1 MKRWLARAGAGA
13 LALWGVAAAAQAPD
27 AATLAAL
34 RARPAADEIIYFLLP
49 DRFDNGDAMN
59 DRGGLA
65 GGRLATGFDPAAANF
80 YNGGDLAGIARRL
93 DYIKGL
99 GATAI
104 WLAPVFA
111 NKPVQGAPGQESAGF
126 HGYWITDFTRVDPHF
141 GSNADFAALVDA
153 AHARGLKVYM
163 DIVVNHTA
171 DIIRYRECDGRPCP
185 YRPIADYPFTRQG
198 GVSGQAINQGFA
210 GDGDASPANWARLTR
225 PDFAYTPYI
234 PPAEARARTPAWLN
248 DIALYHNRGE
258 STFRGESSLYGD
270 FVGLDD
276 LATEH
281 PRVIEGMI
289 AIFKDWITRFGIDG
303 YRIDTAQHV
312 NPAFWQAFVPEI
324 IAHARARGLPNFTL
338 FGEISTDD
346 MDVGRLARH
355 THIDGLPNVL
365 DFALWA
371 GATQAIGGNAPTST
385 LARLFADDVLYAG
398 GTATARSNPSFVSNH
413 DKGRFAWRAQ
423 VANPAA
429 SRDEL
434 ARRTLLAHA
443 LMMFGRGVPTIYAG
457 DEQGFVGTGD
467 DNASRQPLFAS
478 RVPAYLA
485 TPRLGTSDGHDVD
498 AFRPQHPFYRA
509 LAAMAAVRRRD
520 ARLRHGETR
529 VRLAG
534 DAPGLFAFSRHI
546 PGQPGETLVVINTA
560 ATPATGH
567 VMVEAASTRWR
578 PMLGACPTATAA
590 PGTLVLSLPA
600 LGYMVCEGVP
610 E

>member
-1 MKRWLARAGAGA
+1 MKHA
-13 LALWGVAAAAQAPD
+13 LAMLLALMAAPVTAQAAD

-49 DRFDNGDAMN
+49 DRFDNGDVRN

-65 GGRLATGFDPAAANF
+65 GGRLATGFDPTAANF
-80 YNGGDLAGIARRL
+80 YNGGDLAGVRQRL

-111 NKPVQGAPGQESAGF
+111 NKPVQGAAGQESAGF

-171 DIIRYRECDGRPCP
+171 DVIRYKECDGRPCP
-185 YRPIADYPFTRQG
+185 YRSIADYPFTRKG
-198 GVSGQAINQGFA
+198 GVAGAAINSGFA
-210 GDGDASPANWARLTR
+210 GDGDAGAANWARLSR
-225 PDFAYTPYI
+225 PDFAYTPHI
-234 PPAEARARTPAWLN
+234 PAGEERARTPAWLN
-248 DIALYHNRGE
+248 DISLYHNRGE
-258 STFRGESSLYGD
+258 TTFRGESSLYGD

-281 PRVIEGMI
+281 PRVVNGMI
-289 AIFKDWITRFGIDG
+289 AIFKDWISRFGIDG

-312 NPAFWQAFVPEI
+312 NPAFWQAFVPAI
-324 IAHARARGLPNFTL
+324 MAHARAHGLPNFTL

-371 GATQAIGGNAPTST
+371 GATQAIGGTAPTSL

-398 GTATARSNPSFVSNH
+398 GTATARGNPSFVSNH

-423 VANPAA
+423 AANPAA

-478 RVPAYLA
+478 RVPAYVA
-485 TPRLGTSDGHDVD
+485 TPRLGTGEGHDVD
-498 AFRPQHPFYRA
+498 AFRPDHPFYRA
-509 LAAMAAVRRRD
+509 LAAMAAVRRAD
-520 ARLRHGETR
+520 PRLRHGETR
-529 VRLAG
+529 VRLSG

-546 PGQPGETLVVINTA
+546 PGQPGETLVVINTSAVPA
-560 ATPATGH
+560 AGH
-567 VMVEAASTRWR
+567 VTVEAASTRWR
-578 PMLGACPTATAA
+578 ALLGACPTATAA
-590 PGTLVLSLPA
+590 PATLALSLPA
-600 LGYMVCEGVP
+600 LGYVVCEGLP